1 MDRIRRE
8 AVGKRKLQELERVV
22 PSSDDRLRLIF
33 TCCHP
38 ALSRDAQLT
47 LTLRAVCGFQTGQI
61 AAALLVS
68 EVAVAQ
74 RLARARRKIAHA
86 GIPFRI
92 PGDEDIDARVKEV
105 LAVLYLMFNE
115 GYLSSSAD
123 ATARADLADDAS
135 WLTAMLSS
143 LYPRDAEALGLLA
156 LMWLQR
162 ARAGGRFDERGALVL
177 LPDQDRQLWDA
188 PMIAEGTQLLRKAAA
203 LREPGP
209 YQLQAA
215 IVACHSE
222 ARSFDETDWPQIV
235 ALYDILLAF
244 QPSPVIRLNRAIAL
258 AQVAGAAA
266 GLREVDSLADSLTGY
281 HLFHATRG
289 RFLVEL
295 GRYEQARAAELKAA
309 RLTENPGEQALLAH
323 RLQRPSVADHVDAV
337 G

>member
-1 MDRIRRE
+1 
-8 AVGKRKLQELERVV
+8 
-22 PSSDDRLRLIF
+22 
-33 TCCHP
+33 
-38 ALSRDAQLT
+38 
-47 LTLRAVCGFQTGQI
+47 
-61 AAALLVS
+61 
-68 EVAVAQ
+68 
-74 RLARARRKIAHA
+74 
-86 GIPFRI
+86 
-92 PGDEDIDARVKEV
+92 
-105 LAVLYLMFNE
+105 MFDE
-115 GYLSSSAD
+115 GYLSGSAD
-123 ATARADLADDAS
+123 ATACADLADDAS

-188 PMIAEGTQLLRKAAA
+188 PMIAEGIQLLQKAAA

-235 ALYDILLAF
+235 ALYDMLLAF

-309 RLTENPGEQALLAH
+309 RLTENPGEQELLAR
-323 RLQRPSVADHVDAV
+323 RLQRPSAADRVDTV